1 MADYRV
7 DAQLIDAVNRGDRHA
22 FDVLMVRY
30 QPKIGRVV
38 ARYAK
43 DPSDV
48 MDITQEV
55 FMKAYQGIHNF
66 RGESAFY
73 TWLYRIA
80 LNTAKNYILSQKHSL
95 SNFTLQLNEL
105 GEYKVL
111 NRNSITEQDT
121 PENLMIRDEM
131 EAAVYKVIHRLPKDV
146 LMALIL
152 REREHFPY
160 QKIAKMM
167 KCRLGTVKSRLA
179 RGREA
184 IDKSVDPFM
193 RHDSSR

>member
-1 MADYRV
+1 MVDYRV
-7 DAQLIDAVNRGDRHA
+7 DGQLIDDVNHGDKHA
-22 FDVLMVRY
+22 FDVLMERY

-48 MDITQEV
+48 LDITQEV
-55 FMKAYQGIHNF
+55 FIKAYQGIHNF

-80 LNTAKNYILSQKHSL
+80 VNTAKNHVMTQKHRLVSPV
-95 SNFTLQLNEL
+95 FPIDEL
-105 GEYKVL
+105 GDYRTFL
-111 NRNSITEQDT
+111 RNTIAEQDT

-131 EAAVYKVIHRLPKDV
+131 EEAIFKVLQRLPKDV

-152 REREHFPY
+152 RERDRFSY
-160 QKIAKMM
+160 KKIAQKM

-184 IDKSVDPFM
+184 IDKSVHVFLQ
-193 RHDSSR
+193 HD

>member
-1 MADYRV
+1 MIEDHRADG
-7 DAQLIDAVNRGDRHA
+7 QLIQAINHGDRHA
-22 FDVLMVRY
+22 FDVLVARY

-48 MDITQEV
+48 LDITQEV

-66 RGESAFY
+66 RGDSAFY

-80 LNTAKNYILSQKHSL
+80 VNTAKNHAMTQKHRL
-95 SNFTLQLNEL
+95 ATAIFQPNDLDD
-105 GEYKVL
+105 YKIL
-111 NRNSITEQDT
+111 LRNNVTEQDT

-131 EAAVYKVIHRLPKDV
+131 EDAIYKVLEHLPKEV
-146 LMALIL
+146 LRALIL
-152 REREHFPY
+152 REREHY
-160 QKIAKMM
+160 SYRKIAEKM

-184 IDKSVDPFM
+184 IDKSVHTFIQ
-193 RHDSSR
+193 HE

>member
-1 MADYRV
+1 MVDSRV
-7 DAQLIDAVNRGDRHA
+7 DSQLIFAVNRGDRHA
-22 FDVLMVRY
+22 FDVLMMRY

-43 DPSDV
+43 DPTDV

-80 LNTAKNYILSQKHSL
+80 VNTAKNYIMNQRHSL

-105 GEYKVL
+105 GEYKVSPK
-111 NRNSITEQDT
+111 NNVVEQDT
-121 PENLMIRDEM
+121 PESLMIRDEM
-131 EAAVYKVIHRLPKDV
+131 EAAVYKVIERLPKDV

-152 REREHFPY
+152 RERESFPY

-184 IDKSVDPFM
+184 IDKSVDPFLK
-193 RHDSSR
+193 HE